1 MLQIMQ
7 GDAYNI
13 PIEILLADGTVA
25 EQSDFTDVEIA
36 IGNNIKSLSKKEITY
51 DEENKVFLFPL
62 KQEDSFDFFAVVK
75 KAQVR
80 VKTPNGE
87 VFGIQL
93 DKAAVIES
101 ISKVVL

>member
-1 MLQIMQ
+1 MQ

-25 EQSDFTDVEIA
+25 DNSTFAEVEIA
-36 IGNNIKSLSKKEITY
+36 IGGVIKRLSEKSISY
-51 DEENKVFLFPL
+51 DQENKVFLFPIQ
-62 KQEDSFDFFAVVK
+62 QEESFKYFALNQ

-80 VKTPNGE
+80 VKTINGE
-87 VFGIQL
+87 VFGVNL
-93 DKAAVIES
+93 DKAAVQES